1 MTDNADTGELNQE
14 ARRNWNN
21 LAEWWD
27 DRIGDGN
34 QFQDELIQPATE
46 RLLEIKPG
54 TTVLDIACGA
64 GRFGR
69 RMAELGAHVVAFD
82 FSEKFIQ
89 RARQRTPPG
98 MKNIEYHAIDG
109 TDRKA
114 MLALGEHRFDRA
126 VATMALMDMADIEPL
141 FDTLPKLLKP
151 GGWFVFSVVH
161 PFFMSPGSSHFAE
174 SHEAEGKY
182 WVENGVKITQYLT
195 PVAYKGVGIVG
206 QPTDYHYFHRP
217 LSMLLSTG
225 FRHGFVVDGMEEPA
239 LKFNPDPARYLSAS
253 GMPEI
258 PHIMAVRM
266 RVGR

>member
-114 MLALGEHRFDRA
+114 MLALGEYRFDRA